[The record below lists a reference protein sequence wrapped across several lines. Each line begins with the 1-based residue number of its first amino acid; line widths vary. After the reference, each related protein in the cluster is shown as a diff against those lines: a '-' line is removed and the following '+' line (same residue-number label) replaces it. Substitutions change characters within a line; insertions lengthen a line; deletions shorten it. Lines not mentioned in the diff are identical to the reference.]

1 MIDLNASLRKAY
13 FDALSSIDPP
23 VPVYY
28 FAAPPNKKLDQ
39 YIVYRSITNKDEST
53 KSSTDTRTF
62 IIVEIYSRNL
72 ATNSGAAVDDIAG
85 KVLDVLYPDRHTH
98 LTIDGGQIV
107 TTEMT
112 FDLVNPYTV
121 ISGEVYLSRFMTF
134 KHIIYQSSD

>member
-1 MIDLNASLRKAY
+1 MIDLNTSLRKAY
-13 FDALSSIDPP
+13 FDALSSITPA

-28 FAAPPNKKLDQ
+28 YAAPPNKKLDV
-39 YIVYRSITNKDEST
+39 YIVYRSITNKDQST
-53 KSSTDTRTF
+53 KSSSDTRTF

-72 ATNSGAAVDDIAG
+72 ATNSGAIVDEIAG
-85 KVLDVLYPDRHTH
+85 KVLDAVYPDRHTH